1 MFQNNLLMGAASISA
16 GGITVDNSVLYN
28 DDDSPRLTRTPTTV
42 GNRRT
47 SSLSLWYKR
56 CTLGSIQQLF
66 NTGAGDDI
74 TFNANDKL
82 TFADS
87 SGVSYNLQ
95 TDRTVQSLTT
105 EELLAAGSLNQD
117 SADSSIGSPCPL
129 VAKESEAIKVQAE
142 NGGDLHVILSVLEI
156 S

>member
-1 MFQNNLLMGAASISA
+1 MA
-16 GGITVDNSVLYN
+16 NSYTNYKAVLTT
-28 DDDSPRLTRTPTTV
+28 SELTTLYTV
-42 GNRRT
+42 GSAT
-47 SSLSLWYKR
+47 TAIIK
-56 CTLGSIQQLF
+56 SIRVSNVDSQ
-66 NTGAGDDI
+66 
-74 TFNANDKL
+74 NDCKISIYL
-82 TFADS
+82 VDS
-87 SGVSYNLQ
+87 SSVSYNLQ

-105 EELLAAGSLNQD
+105 EELLAAGSLDQD